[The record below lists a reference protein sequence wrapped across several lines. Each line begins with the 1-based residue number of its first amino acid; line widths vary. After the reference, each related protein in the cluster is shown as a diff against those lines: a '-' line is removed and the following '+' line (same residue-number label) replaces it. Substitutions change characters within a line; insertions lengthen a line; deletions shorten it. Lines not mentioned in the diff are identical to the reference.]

1 MIEQVQVLRVPV
13 PIHVDS
19 RATGPVAM
27 FEMGQMVAM
36 HGPGAPASQKSVIAA
51 NQRLF
56 DAARDETGIGAGI
69 GIR

>member
-27 FEMGQMVAM
+27 FEMGQMVAK
-36 HGPGAPASQKSVIAA
+36 PGAPASQKSVIAA

-56 DAARDETGIGAGI
+56 DAAGDETGIGAGI